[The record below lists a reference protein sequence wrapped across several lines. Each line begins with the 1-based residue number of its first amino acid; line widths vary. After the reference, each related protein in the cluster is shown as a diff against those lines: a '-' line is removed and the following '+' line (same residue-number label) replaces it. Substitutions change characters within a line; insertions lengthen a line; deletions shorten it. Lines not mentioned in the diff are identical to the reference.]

1 MAKRATIPHYKRIET
16 ELLDK
21 INTGYYKVND
31 MIPTEHELSQ
41 MYQVSRVTVRKAT
54 DQLVAQGLLRRTPG
68 SGTFVESRSAAQK
81 VSSQISFSEEMRS
94 LGMSTH
100 TVVKTFTIK
109 EADPQIATILGIDEH
124 DMVYYIE
131 RMRYANDDVLMYEES
146 YLAAKKFPD
155 ITIRYLEQSKYE
167 YVEKVRGLK
176 IDYAIHQT
184 TPVLPPEHIAEMFHI
199 ALNTPIIKVGNTSF
213 LTNGEV
219 MDYTLQ
225 YMNSP
230 KYQLNY
236 IRKR

>member
-1 MAKRATIPHYKRIET
+1 MAKRATIPHYKQIET
-16 ELLDK
+16 DLLDK

-41 MYQVSRVTVRKAT
+41 TYQVSRVTVRKAT
-54 DQLVAQGLLRRTPG
+54 DHLVAQGLLRRTPG
-68 SGTFVESRSAAQK
+68 SGTFVENRSAAQK
-81 VSSQISFSEEMRS
+81 VSSQVSFSEEMRN
-94 LGMSTH
+94 LGMTTH
-100 TVVKTFTIK
+100 TVVKTFMIK
-109 EADPQIATILGIDEH
+109 EADPQIATILGIEEH

-131 RMRYANDDVLMYEES
+131 RMRYGNEDVLMYEET
-146 YLAAKKFPD
+146 YMAAKKFPD
-155 ITIRYLEQSKYE
+155 INIRYLEHSKYE
-167 YVEKVRGLK
+167 YVEKVRGLS

-184 TPVLPPEHIAEMFHI
+184 TPVLPPEHIATLFHI
-199 ALNTPIIKVGNTSF
+199 SNTTPIIKVGNTSF

-219 MDYTLQ
+219 MDYTSQ